1 MFLGDTVRNCDE
13 HQEGLVRGPEVNGV
27 EGGGG
32 SRWEIVRVDVGWK
45 SVN

>member
-13 HQEGLVRGPEVNGV
+13 HQEGLVRGPEVNV